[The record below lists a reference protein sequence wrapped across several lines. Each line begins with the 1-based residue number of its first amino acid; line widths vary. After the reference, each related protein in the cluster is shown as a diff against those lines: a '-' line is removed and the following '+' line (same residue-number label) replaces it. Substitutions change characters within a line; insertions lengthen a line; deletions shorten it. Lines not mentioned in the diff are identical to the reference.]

1 MINRKYKNL
10 LDKTMKTK
18 SLIVASVALTIGI
31 GAIYFWLEQKKEKTE
46 EPKPEIKDKL
56 TYIDNVEQPGW
67 KPKTPEALLR
77 GLIQEIL
84 KENVWK
90 NEREFLSTLSKR
102 YVICAPEIG
111 WLDYLPLNQE
121 DLLECL
127 NELGCLD
134 EYEGE
139 LERRYRK

>member
-1 MINRKYKNL
+1 
-10 LDKTMKTK
+10 MKTK
-18 SLIVASVALTIGI
+18 GIIVASVALTIGI

-56 TYIDNVEQPGW
+56 TYMDNVEQPGW

-90 NEREFLSTLSKR
+90 NERDFLSTLTKL
-102 YVICAPEIG
+102 YIKGALEIK
-111 WLDYLPLNQE
+111 WVDYLPMNQE
-121 DLLECL
+121 DLLEKM
-127 NELGCLD
+127 NEFGCLA
-134 EYEGE
+134 EYEKE

>member
-1 MINRKYKNL
+1 
-10 LDKTMKTK
+10 MKTK
-18 SLIVASVALTIGI
+18 GIIVASVTLTIGI
-31 GAIYFWLEQKKEKTE
+31 GALYFWLDRRESTKKIDN
-46 EPKPEIKDKL
+46 KPEITK
-56 TYIDNVEQPGW
+56 NEQPGW

-90 NEREFLSTLSKR
+90 NERDFLSTLTKR
-102 YVICAPEIG
+102 YVIYAPEVG

>member
-1 MINRKYKNL
+1 
-10 LDKTMKTK
+10 MKTK
-18 SLIVASVALTIGI
+18 GIIVASVALTIGI
-31 GAIYFWLEQKKEKTE
+31 GVLYFWLDRKKERPEDKLKTE
-46 EPKPEIKDKL
+46 EEPKL
-56 TYIDNVEQPGW
+56 TYKDNKQPGW

-90 NEREFLSTLSKR
+90 NERDFLSTLTKL
-102 YVICAPEIG
+102 YIKEAPEIK
-111 WLDYLPLNQE
+111 WVDYLPMNQE
-121 DLLECL
+121 ELLEKM
-127 NELGCLD
+127 NEFGCLD

>member
-1 MINRKYKNL
+1 MRTKNL
-10 LDKTMKTK
+10 
-18 SLIVASVALTIGI
+18 IVTSVALTIGI
-31 GAIYFWLEQKKEKTE
+31 GVLYFWLDRKKENKPKIEE
-46 EPKPEIKDKL
+46 EPKAK
-56 TYIDNVEQPGW
+56 EQPGW

-90 NEREFLSTLSKR
+90 NERDFLSTLTKL
-102 YVICAPEIG
+102 YIKEAPEIK
-111 WLDYLPLNQE
+111 WIDYLPMNQE
-121 DLLECL
+121 DLLEKM

>member
-1 MINRKYKNL
+1 
-10 LDKTMKTK
+10 MKTK
-18 SLIVASVALTIGI
+18 GIIVASVALTIRI
-31 GAIYFWLEQKKEKTE
+31 GVLYFWLDRKKERPEDKLKIEE
-46 EPKPEIKDKL
+46 EPKL
-56 TYIDNVEQPGW
+56 TYKDNDNNEQPGW

-90 NEREFLSTLSKR
+90 NERDFLSTLTKR
-102 YVICAPEIG
+102 YVIYAPEVG

>member
-1 MINRKYKNL
+1 
-10 LDKTMKTK
+10 MKTK
-18 SLIVASVALTIGI
+18 GIIVASVALTVGI
-31 GAIYFWLEQKKEKTE
+31 TALYFWLDRRESTKKIDNKSE
-46 EPKPEIKDKL
+46 EPKL
-56 TYIDNVEQPGW
+56 TYKDNVEQPGW

-84 KENVWK
+84 KENIWK

-102 YVICAPEIG
+102 YVICAPEVG

>member
-10 LDKTMKTK
+10 LGTMKTK
-18 SLIVASVALTIGI
+18 GIIVASVALTIGI
-31 GAIYFWLEQKKEKTE
+31 GAIYFWLDRRESTKKINNKPE
-46 EPKPEIKDKL
+46 EPEITK
-56 TYIDNVEQPGW
+56 NEQPGW

-90 NEREFLSTLSKR
+90 NERDFLSTLTKF
-102 YVICAPEIG
+102 YIKEAPEIK
-111 WLDYLPLNQE
+111 WVDYLPMNQE
-121 DLLECL
+121 DLLEKM
-127 NELGCLD
+127 NEFGCLTD
-134 EYEGE
+134 YEGE

>member
-1 MINRKYKNL
+1 
-10 LDKTMKTK
+10 MKTK
-18 SLIVASVALTIGI
+18 GIIVASVALTIGI
-31 GAIYFWLEQKKEKTE
+31 GAIYFWLDRRDSTKKIDDK
-46 EPKPEIKDKL
+46 PKEPEI
-56 TYIDNVEQPGW
+56 IENEQPGW

>member
-1 MINRKYKNL
+1 
-10 LDKTMKTK
+10 MKTK
-18 SLIVASVALTIGI
+18 GIIVAGVALTIGI
-31 GAIYFWLEQKKEKTE
+31 GVLYFCLDQKKDRPEDKLKTE
-46 EPKPEIKDKL
+46 EEPK
-56 TYIDNVEQPGW
+56 DNVEQPGW

-127 NELGCLD
+127 NELGFLD

>member
-1 MINRKYKNL
+1 
-10 LDKTMKTK
+10 MKTK
-18 SLIVASVALTIGI
+18 GIIVASIALTIGI
-31 GAIYFWLEQKKEKTE
+31 GVLYFWLDRKKERPEDKLKTE
-46 EPKPEIKDKL
+46 EEPEI
-56 TYIDNVEQPGW
+56 NGNEQPGW

-90 NEREFLSTLSKR
+90 NERDFLSTLTKLYIKEAS
-102 YVICAPEIG
+102 EIK
-111 WLDYLPLNQE
+111 WVDYLPMNQE
-121 DLLECL
+121 DLLEKM
-127 NELGCLD
+127 NEFGCLD

>member
-1 MINRKYKNL
+1 
-10 LDKTMKTK
+10 MKTK
-18 SLIVASVALTIGI
+18 GIIVASVALTIGI
-31 GAIYFWLEQKKEKTE
+31 GVLYFWLDRKKKLEEKQKQ
-46 EPKPEIKDKL
+46 EPETKL
-56 TYIDNVEQPGW
+56 TYKDNDNNEQPGW
-67 KPKTPEALLR
+67 KPKTPEVLLR
-77 GLIQEIL
+77 RLIQEIL

-102 YVICAPEIG
+102 YVIYASEVG

>member
-1 MINRKYKNL
+1 MN
-10 LDKTMKTK
+10 TK
-18 SLIVASVALTIGI
+18 GIIIAGVTLTLGTA
-31 GAIYFWLEQKKEKTE
+31 AIYFWLDRKKEKTE
-46 EPKPEIKDKL
+46 EPKL
-56 TYIDNVEQPGW
+56 TYKDNDNNEQPGW
-67 KPKTPEALLR
+67 RPKTPEALLR

-102 YVICAPEIG
+102 YVICAPEVG

-139 LERRYRK
+139 LERRYRR

>member
-1 MINRKYKNL
+1 
-10 LDKTMKTK
+10 MKTK
-18 SLIVASVALTIGI
+18 GIIVTGVALTIGI
-31 GAIYFWLEQKKEKTE
+31 GAIYFWLDRRESTKKINNKPE
-46 EPKPEIKDKL
+46 EPER
-56 TYIDNVEQPGW
+56 NGNEQPGW

-90 NEREFLSTLSKR
+90 NERDFLSTLTKL
-102 YVICAPEIG
+102 YIKEAPEIK
-111 WLDYLPLNQE
+111 WVDYLPMNQE
-121 DLLECL
+121 DLLEKM
-127 NELGCLD
+127 NEFGCLD

>member
-1 MINRKYKNL
+1 M
-10 LDKTMKTK
+10 
-18 SLIVASVALTIGI
+18 IVASVALTIGI
-31 GAIYFWLEQKKEKTE
+31 GVLYFWLDRKKERPE
-46 EPKPEIKDKL
+46 EKQKQEPETHKDD
-56 TYIDNVEQPGW
+56 DNNE

-77 GLIQEIL
+77 ELIQEIL
-84 KENVWK
+84 EENIWK

-102 YVICAPEIG
+102 YVICAPEVG

-127 NELGCLD
+127 IELGCMD

>member
-1 MINRKYKNL
+1 
-10 LDKTMKTK
+10 MKTK
-18 SLIVASVALTIGI
+18 GIIVASVALTIGI

-46 EPKPEIKDKL
+46 KPKPEIKD
-56 TYIDNVEQPGW
+56 NEQPGW

-90 NEREFLSTLSKR
+90 NERDFLSTLTKL
-102 YVICAPEIG
+102 YIKEAPEIK
-111 WLDYLPLNQE
+111 WVDYLPMNQE
-121 DLLECL
+121 DLLEKM
-127 NELGCLD
+127 NEFGCLD

>member
-1 MINRKYKNL
+1 
-10 LDKTMKTK
+10 MKTK
-18 SLIVASVALTIGI
+18 GIIVASVTLTIGV
-31 GAIYFWLEQKKEKTE
+31 GVLYFWLDRRESTKKINNKPE
-46 EPKPEIKDKL
+46 EPEIIENEK
-56 TYIDNVEQPGW
+56 PGW
-67 KPKTPEALLR
+67 KPNTPEALLR
-77 GLIQEIL
+77 ELIQEIL
-84 KENVWK
+84 EENIWK

-102 YVICAPEIG
+102 YVICAPEVG